1 MRNGNEQLAKRHYE
15 FEKDLEWITGNRQN
29 MNGQWG
35 ISKGNRHWTVKAPK
49 FHILK
54 IHRTFNFQ

>member
-29 MNGQWG
+29 MNGRWG
-35 ISKGNRHWTVKAPK
+35 ISKGNRQ
-49 FHILK
+49 
-54 IHRTFNFQ
+54 RQ